1 MSDTYFSPRGDKAEL
16 EEGSGFS
23 PKFDADGLITVVTT
37 DAETGDILMVA
48 YMNEEALTKT
58 IETGEAWYW
67 SRSRGELWH
76 KGDTSGQL
84 QTVVEQ
90 IEHDQF
96 FGPRLLGRA
105 DHAEPQRAGAQRQHD
120 DGHRHAGADAQRHA
134 DAQLRLAAAEHQPG
148 GARAGCEPGDCTVT
162 TARRAGG

>member
-37 DAETGDILMVA
+37 DAKTGDILMVA

-84 QTVVEQ
+84 QTVVEMLTDC
-90 IEHDQF
+90 DQDTIQLRVKVGGDGGCCHVGYRSCF
-96 FGPRLLGRA
+96 YRRVPLKDEAGKPLALQ
-105 DHAEPQRAGAQRQHD
+105 PTGAQK
-120 DGHRHAGADAQRHA
+120 
-134 DAQLRLAAAEHQPG
+134 L
-148 GARAGCEPGDCTVT
+148 
-162 TARRAGG
+162 

>member
-23 PKFDADGLITVVTT
+23 PKFDAAGLITVVTT
-37 DAETGDILMVA
+37 DAETGEILMVA

-84 QTVVEQ
+84 QTVVEMLTDC
-90 IEHDQF
+90 DQDTIQLRVKVGGDGGCCHVGYRSCF
-96 FGPRLLGRA
+96 YRRVPLKDEAGKPLAL
-105 DHAEPQRAGAQRQHD
+105 EPTGAQK
-120 DGHRHAGADAQRHA
+120 
-134 DAQLRLAAAEHQPG
+134 L
-148 GARAGCEPGDCTVT
+148 
-162 TARRAGG
+162 